1 MIRSEIFQDWFST
14 REMREIFSDRNTVQQ
29 WLNAEAALAQAQAAT
44 GLIPP
49 HASEAITQKADAAL
63 IAFEPLREHYHV
75 VGYPILPL
83 LKVWEEQLGEAARY
97 VHWGATTQ
105 DITDTGLVLQI
116 KQALFHL
123 EHDLAAL
130 ISTLAALARKHRH
143 TLMAGRTHGQ
153 HAVPITFGFKA
164 AIWLAELKRHRA
176 RFDALKPRLLVG
188 QLAGAGGTLASLGAQ
203 GAGIRAEM
211 MRRLGLAVPS
221 IAWHSARDSFG
232 EFACCL
238 ALLGATMEKMAHE
251 VELLQKNEVAEL
263 SESYETGKGAS
274 STMPQKRNPSNCEA
288 VIALGRLL
296 REQVPSLLGAM
307 TQEHERDWWAVH
319 IEWKEI
325 PEMCCLCAA
334 ALVLSLRWA
343 AGGRGSH
350 ATESRDHARAHLV
363 GGSDDEPGPEG
374 RAKRRPRIAV
384 PDLDGN
390 LRRRQFFRRSSPAK
404 PRCSRTFERRRD
416 FEAAGPHLLPGR
428 VFRGRRPCD
437 GANVR
442 RRPAVRSRS

>member
-1 MIRSEIFQDWFST
+1 MTSSQIFQDWFST
-14 REMREIFSDRNTVQQ
+14 REMREIFSDSNTVQQ
-29 WLNAEAALAQAQAAT
+29 WLNSEAALAQAQAAT
-44 GLIPP
+44 GLLPP
-49 HASEAITQKADAAL
+49 HAAETITQKADAAL
-63 IAFEPLREHYHV
+63 IALDPLREQYHV

-116 KQALFHL
+116 KQALFPL
-123 EHDLAAL
+123 ERDLIGL
-130 ISTLAALARKHRH
+130 INTLATLSRKHRH

-153 HAVPITFGFKA
+153 HAVPITLGFKT

-188 QLAGAGGTLASLGAQ
+188 QLAGAGGTLASLGAY
-203 GAGIRAEM
+203 GAGVRAEM

-238 ALLGATMEKMAHE
+238 ALLGATLEKMAHE

-263 SESYETGKGAS
+263 FESYETGKGAS

-296 REQVPSLLGAM
+296 REQVPAVLCTM
-307 TQEHERDWWAVH
+307 TQEHERDWWAMH

-334 ALVLSLRWA
+334 ALALSLRIFGELQVDEARMRQNLQITRGLILAEAVMMNLARKVGRNAAHELLYRISMGTFA
-343 AGGRGSH
+343 AGS
-350 ATESRDHARAHLV
+350 
-363 GGSDDEPGPEG
+363 
-374 RAKRRPRIAV
+374 
-384 PDLDGN
+384 
-390 LRRRQFFRRSSPAK
+390 
-404 PRCSRTFERRRD
+404 TFE
-416 FEAAGPHLLPGR
+416 EALQQSPVVREHFSAEEIARLLDPAGYLGQISEA
-428 VFRGRRPCD
+428 VD
-437 GANVR
+437 GVTEQT
-442 RRPAVRSRS
+442 

>member
-1 MIRSEIFQDWFST
+1 MIRSQIFQDWFST
-14 REMREIFSDRNTVQQ
+14 REMRETFSDLNTVQQ
-29 WLNAEAALAQAQAAT
+29 WLNAEAALAQAQAAS
-44 GLIPP
+44 GLLPS
-49 HASEAITQKADAAL
+49 HAAETITQKADAAL
-63 IAFEPLREHYHV
+63 IALDSLREQYHV

-83 LKVWEEQLGEAARY
+83 LKVWEEELGEAARY

-116 KQALFHL
+116 KQALFPL
-123 EHDLAAL
+123 ERDLAGL

-143 TLMAGRTHGQ
+143 SLMAGRTHGQ

-164 AIWLAELKRHRA
+164 AMWLAELKRHRA

-188 QLAGAGGTLASLGAQ
+188 QLAGAGGTLASLGAH
-203 GAGIRAEM
+203 GAGIQAEM

-238 ALLGATMEKMAHE
+238 ALLGATLEKMAHE

-274 STMPQKRNPSNCEA
+274 STMPQKRNPTNCEA

-296 REQVPSLLGAM
+296 REQVPAVMGTM
-307 TQEHERDWWAVH
+307 TQEHERDWWAMH
-319 IEWKEI
+319 IEWKAI

-334 ALVLSLRWA
+334 ALALSLRIFGGLQVDEVRMRQNLQITRGLILAEAVMMSLARKVGRNA
-343 AGGRGSH
+343 AHELLYQISMEAFTAGS
-350 ATESRDHARAHLV
+350 S
-363 GGSDDEPGPEG
+363 
-374 RAKRRPRIAV
+374 
-384 PDLDGN
+384 
-390 LRRRQFFRRSSPAK
+390 
-404 PRCSRTFERRRD
+404 
-416 FEAAGPHLLPGR
+416 FEAALQQNPVVRDHLSTEEISKLL
-428 VFRGRRPCD
+428 D
-437 GANVR
+437 
-442 RRPAVRSRS
+442 PASYLGQISEAVDRIAEEA

>member
-14 REMREIFSDRNTVQQ
+14 RETREIFSDRNTVQQ
-29 WLNAEAALAQAQAAT
+29 WLNAEAALAQAQAAA
-44 GLIPP
+44 GLLPP
-49 HASEAITQKADAAL
+49 HAAETITQKADAAL
-63 IAFEPLREHYHV
+63 IALEPLREHYRV

-83 LKVWEEQLGEAARY
+83 LKVWEEELGEEAARY

-105 DITDTGLVLQI
+105 DITDTGLVLQL
-116 KQALFHL
+116 KQALIPL
-123 EHDLAAL
+123 ERDLAGVM
-130 ISTLAALARKHRH
+130 STLAALARKHRH

-176 RFDALKPRLLVG
+176 RFDTLKPRLLVG
-188 QLAGAGGTLASLGAQ
+188 QLAGAGGTLASLGAD
-203 GAGIRAEM
+203 GAGIQAEM

-238 ALLGATMEKMAHE
+238 ALLGATLEKMAHE
-251 VELLQKNEVAEL
+251 VELLQKNEIAEL

-296 REQVPSLLGAM
+296 REQVPAVIGAM
-307 TQEHERDWWAVH
+307 TQEHERDWWAMH
-319 IEWKEI
+319 IEWKAI

-334 ALVLSLRWA
+334 ELALSLRILGGLEVDEARMRQNLEITRGLILAEAVMMNLAQKVGRNAAHELLDRISMGAFA
-343 AGGRGSH
+343 AGGSFAEALQQSPVLREHFSAEEISRLLDPAGYLGQI
-350 ATESRDHARAHLV
+350 AEAVDRVTEEV
-363 GGSDDEPGPEG
+363 
-374 RAKRRPRIAV
+374 
-384 PDLDGN
+384 
-390 LRRRQFFRRSSPAK
+390 
-404 PRCSRTFERRRD
+404 
-416 FEAAGPHLLPGR
+416 
-428 VFRGRRPCD
+428 
-437 GANVR
+437 
-442 RRPAVRSRS
+442 